1 MLSGSSSSND
11 DNEEVVI
18 VTAIPVVDLAP
29 RGENE
34 AGNDAIIIARELVAA
49 FRQIGFATLV
59 NHGVAAETVQKG
71 FAASKHFFA
80 LPLDTKMQYKY
91 QSPTSNR
98 GYIAMGSEK
107 FESVTMPDRKETYD
121 IGREGEVGFQTP
133 WPMELQPAGFKDD
146 LLRYFADFN
155 ALNLRLMKLLAIGL
169 GLDDDNFFVDRCNEQ
184 HCNLRLL
191 HYPELQ
197 RETITTMDETTTTD
211 TTIVRG
217 AIHTD
222 YGSITL
228 LSQDDI
234 GGLRAQRLDGTWISV
249 QPVEGSIIVNVGD
262 MLE

>member
-91 QSPTSNR
+91 QSHTSNR